1 MYRLNLPRQFLPKP
15 PASSVPILHLPR
27 SDATFGSKILLVL
40 VRIQVLTL
48 SRNTFNLSNS
58 QVKSAISFKQK
69 EEKEGESIHNF
80 QLARA
85 KLGISWVAFCL
96 ERDFWI
102 WVWISKI
109 SKLIDNAPWNPTFSA
124 ASTRATISVK
134 KISINTFLLSSAY
147 FLPKK
152 VSKIIKTC
160 KLKMQIRS
168 KHQFQIIDAAV

>member
-1 MYRLNLPRQFLPKP
+1 MLHRKSGTPGPCTVWIFQDNFYPKP
-15 PASSVPILHLPR
+15 PASSVPFLHLPR
-27 SDATFGSKILLVL
+27 SDATFGSKKLLVL

-48 SRNTFNLSNS
+48 SRNTFTLSKL
-58 QVKSAISFKQK
+58 QVKSAISNKK
-69 EEKEGESIHNF
+69 KEKEVESIHNF

-134 KISINTFLLSSAY
+134 EISIHTFLSYSAY

-152 VSKIIKTC
+152 
-160 KLKMQIRS
+160 
-168 KHQFQIIDAAV
+168 

>member
-1 MYRLNLPRQFLPKP
+1 MLHRKSGTPGPCTVWIFQDNFFQNLRLLQSQFSTCQDQTPLLEVKYYWYLY
-15 PASSVPILHLPR
+15 VFKCWLCLGILYFVKFT
-27 SDATFGSKILLVL
+27 SEITNF
-40 VRIQVLTL
+40 
-48 SRNTFNLSNS
+48 S
-58 QVKSAISFKQK
+58 Q
-69 EEKEGESIHNF
+69 EKEGESVHNF

-134 KISINTFLLSSAY
+134 EISINTFLISSAAY
-147 FLPKK
+147 FLSTEK
-152 VSKIIKTC
+152 SK
-160 KLKMQIRS
+160 
-168 KHQFQIIDAAV
+168 